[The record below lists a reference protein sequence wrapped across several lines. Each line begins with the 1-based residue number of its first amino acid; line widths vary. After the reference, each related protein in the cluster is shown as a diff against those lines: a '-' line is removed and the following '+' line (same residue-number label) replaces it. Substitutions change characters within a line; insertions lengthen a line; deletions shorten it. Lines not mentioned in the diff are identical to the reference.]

1 MGYIQPLLIRFVMKT
16 TIRFIAS
23 ALGVFALSGAT
34 LLAQESVT
42 IPMATYQDL
51 LDRLDSLEKRVSQ
64 AETRGQ
70 SAPARVSTPTSS
82 GKSIDD
88 EIVYLPNPSKAVTMP
103 SRGGLYT
110 NYEYVHAKP
119 VYSSATAFYVHD
131 NVVTASESAEL
142 YEFRPDMEGSH
153 RLELGYLNPVTNIGW
168 RTRYW
173 QFSSDSRLESPRDAD
188 VKVGIA
194 DDPDIAID
202 SVGTGD
208 DYYIAT
214 AGTDLD
220 VIDLER
226 FERKAS
232 AGKATTV
239 GFGARYARV
248 QNYYTGRD
256 VDPVTGDDEI
266 LRHFNSFQGAG
277 PTISIDMQRQIGNSK
292 LSWDFGG
299 RASALFGSSRAR
311 WEADYTPGGELSDV
325 IDHGENIRVLP
336 VTEAQLGLLYEHETR
351 RGKFIDVG
359 AGFEGQYWL
368 GGGTPLDAGQ
378 DSATDSDHIST
389 PSSHNL
395 GILGFYFKVGAEF

>member
-1 MGYIQPLLIRFVMKT
+1 MGYIQPLLIGFIMKT
-16 TIRFIAS
+16 TSRIIVAT
-23 ALGVFALSGAT
+23 LGVFALSGAS

-64 AETRGQ
+64 AE
-70 SAPARVSTPTSS
+70 RVSAPTSS

-88 EIVYLPNPSKAVTMP
+88 EIVYLPNASKAVTMP

-119 VYSSATAFYVHD
+119 VYSTATAFYVHD
-131 NVVTASESAEL
+131 NVVTAADGAEL

-173 QFSSDSRLESPRDAD
+173 QFSSDSRLASSTVD

-194 DDPDIAID
+194 DDPDIGID
-202 SVGTGD
+202 SVGAGN

-239 GFGARYARV
+239 GFGVRYARV

-256 VDPVTGDDEI
+256 VSPITGDQAPTGDVEDDEI

-325 IDHGENIRVLP
+325 IEHGENIRVLP

-378 DSATDSDHIST
+378 DSASDSDHISP
-389 PSSHNL
+389 PSSHNI
-395 GILGFYFKVGAEF
+395 GILGFYFKIGAEF